1 MKTKHKSVED
11 FKIETI
17 EVAGLAGALEALRL
31 PYGGECKSVIAIDQL
46 EITKDHGEQY
56 DDVKTSGLVSV
67 YTGDIKLINTL
78 VKRGDEHA
86 KILRGI
92 VVWCKISAPRY
103 WWQEADTYRIG
114 CERLSSSSTMHIEGK
129 GMDTDSLVTLKENLK
144 EDIMQHRVWMY
155 SYQTLRRIF
164 IQRKNHRL
172 PQWREFCKWIKT
184 LPYADEFILAG
195 LEDTVVTPL

>member
-31 PYGGECKSVIAIDQL
+31 PYGGECRSIITIDQL

-56 DDVKTSGLVSV
+56 DDVKTSGLISV
-67 YTGDIKLINTL
+67 HTGDIKLINTL